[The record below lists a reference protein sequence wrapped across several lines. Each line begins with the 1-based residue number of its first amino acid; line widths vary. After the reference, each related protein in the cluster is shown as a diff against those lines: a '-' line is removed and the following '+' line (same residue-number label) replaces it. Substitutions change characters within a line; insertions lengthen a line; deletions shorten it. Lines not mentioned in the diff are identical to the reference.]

1 MKKILSVIF
10 LSILLITGATDSIYA
25 QSETAIPEEK
35 LLPRLT
41 DEADILSDTEEEKLL
56 KNLDEVSER
65 QKCDVVIATVA
76 SLNGQSPMNYADDFY
91 DYNGYGYGKNR
102 DGILLLISMENRDCW
117 ISTYGYGMT
126 AFTDAGLAYIQ
137 DQFLSDLSDGNYFES
152 FTTFAELCDSFITQ
166 ARTEKPYDTGNLP
179 RTPLFPFFIAADFLI
194 GFVIA
199 LILAFVKKGK
209 LKSVRPE
216 TQAQNYTVPGSL
228 FLSVNQD
235 WFINKTITT
244 RKIQQENPSGS
255 STHSS
260 SSGTTHG
267 GSGGK
272 F

>member
-1 MKKILSVIF
+1 MPAGPSEVEVI
-10 LSILLITGATDSIYA
+10 GDE
-25 QSETAIPEEK
+25 QSNPE
-35 LLPRLT
+35 
-41 DEADILSDTEEEKLL
+41 
-56 KNLDEVSER
+56 
-65 QKCDVVIATVA
+65 
-76 SLNGQSPMNYADDFY
+76 
-91 DYNGYGYGKNR
+91 
-102 DGILLLISMENRDCW
+102 
-117 ISTYGYGMT
+117 
-126 AFTDAGLAYIQ
+126 
-137 DQFLSDLSDGNYFES
+137 
-152 FTTFAELCDSFITQ
+152 
-166 ARTEKPYDTGNLP
+166 
-179 RTPLFPFFIAADFLI
+179 FIAADFLI
-194 GFVIA
+194 RFVIA

>member
-1 MKKILSVIF
+1 
-10 LSILLITGATDSIYA
+10 
-25 QSETAIPEEK
+25 
-35 LLPRLT
+35 
-41 DEADILSDTEEEKLL
+41 
-56 KNLDEVSER
+56 
-65 QKCDVVIATVA
+65 
-76 SLNGQSPMNYADDFY
+76 MNYADDFY
-91 DYNGYGYGKNR
+91 DYNGYGYGENR
-102 DGILLLISMENRDCW
+102 DGILLLISMENRDYW